1 MAEAVLGECA
11 RYCDLR
17 LGKERR
23 RCAETG
29 DPLGSPARSV
39 VRKRGYAVRGRDGRA
54 LDDAETGGV
63 AVGGTPSVAAVIRP
77 IRSLNDIPACSAVAA
92 IPMPG
97 VRQGLAFTSG
107 TQGSPDRSTRRSTPA

>member
-1 MAEAVLGECA
+1 MRPFREHEAIGRRGTMAEAVLGECA

-23 RCAETG
+23 RCAATG
-29 DPLGSPARSV
+29 DPFGSPATSV
-39 VRKRGYAVRGRDGRA
+39 VRKRGYAVRGRDG
-54 LDDAETGGV
+54 
-63 AVGGTPSVAAVIRP
+63 AAVIRP
-77 IRSLNDIPACSAVAA
+77 IRLLNDIPACSAVAA